1 MGKLAGYNTKQVLVN
16 SSTSADFT
24 IPALIAPYGGV
35 TITSVVG
42 VSSTTLNASTADYFN
57 LVLLNGGTTGTATTA
72 IGTAGGTAGWTAA
85 TAKAFSLNTALDELA
100 VGEMLMVKYD
110 ETGTVAVADV
120 SVIVTYVEG
129 KG

>member
-1 MGKLAGYNTKQVLVN
+1 MAQLAGYNTKQVIIN

-35 TITSVVG
+35 TITG
-42 VSSTTLNASTADYFN
+42 VTAISSTTLNASTADYFN
-57 LVLLNGGTTGTATTA
+57 LVLLNGGTTGTATAA

-85 TAKAFSLNTALDELA
+85 TAKAFSLNTSADELTE
-100 VGEMLMVKYD
+100 GQILMVKYD

-120 SVIVTYVEG
+120 TVIVQYVHG